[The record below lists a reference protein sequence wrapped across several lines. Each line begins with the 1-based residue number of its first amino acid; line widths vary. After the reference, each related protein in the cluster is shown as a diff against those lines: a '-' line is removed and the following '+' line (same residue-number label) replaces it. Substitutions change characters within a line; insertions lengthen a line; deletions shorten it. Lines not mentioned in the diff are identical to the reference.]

1 VPGERDDVQLGGDA
15 IKDPVR
21 PAIVADERRRWLAL
35 YVLCVGMLMIVL
47 DATIVNVALPTIQED
62 LGFSQNDLAWVV
74 NAYLIAFGGLL
85 LLSGRIG
92 DLIGQRRIFLIGLGV
107 FTGASLLCAL
117 AQSQGVLIGARF
129 VQGVGGAL
137 TSAVILGMIVTM
149 FPEPR
154 EQARAIGAYTFVA
167 VAGGSIGLLLGG
179 VLTETINWHWI
190 FFVNIPIGVATALAA
205 IRLVPDREGI
215 GLTAGADIP
224 GAVLLTGGLMLFV
237 YTILGVAEE
246 GWGSGQTLLLGAI
259 SIGLLIAFVARQ
271 ARVANPLMPLRLFRS
286 RQVSGANLVQALMVV
301 GMFAMFFLGALY
313 MQRILGYDALQVGLA
328 YLPLTIVMGTMSFR
342 YTAQLNLKYGPEGTL
357 TPALIFVAAGL
368 LWLAR
373 TPIDA
378 NYVIDLLPS
387 MILIGL
393 GAGLGFPS
401 LMTLAMSGVTQSDS
415 GLASGLV
422 NTSLQVGGAIGLA
435 ILATFATQR
444 TEGLLSDGEPAA
456 EALNSGY
463 HLAYLIGAGL
473 VLVAIAVA
481 VTTLRARIPGLAPE
495 PVPEP
500 VAELAPAGGGEPAP
514 VVVPATD
521 ERRAFTVRPLPASV
535 ANPCEEAGVRVTI
548 GCGGGAGTAP
558 VDLDAKQ

>member
-1 VPGERDDVQLGGDA
+1 VVQEA
-15 IKDPVR
+15 EVAAATTP
-21 PAIVADERRRWLAL
+21 ADERQRWLAL

-47 DATIVNVALPTIQED
+47 DATIVNVALPTIQDD

-107 FTGASLLCAL
+107 FTAASLLCAL

-154 EQARAIGAYTFVA
+154 DQAKAIGAYTFVA

-179 VLTETINWHWI
+179 VLTEAINWHWI
-190 FFVNIPIGVATALAA
+190 FFVNVPIGIATALAA

-215 GLTAGADIP
+215 GIGEGADLL
-224 GAVLLTGGLMLFV
+224 GALLLIAGLMLFV
-237 YTILGVAEE
+237 YTVLGVAEE
-246 GWGSGQTLLLGAI
+246 GWGSSQTLLLGAL
-259 SIGLLIAFVARQ
+259 SIALLIGFVARQ

-286 RQVSGANLVQALMVV
+286 PAVSGANSVQALMVV

-313 MQRILGYDALQVGLA
+313 MQRILGYDALEVGLA
-328 YLPLTIVMGTMSFR
+328 YLPLTLVMGVMSFR
-342 YTAQLNLKYGPEGTL
+342 FSGQLNLKYGPEASL
-357 TPALIFVAAGL
+357 IPAMASIVVGL

-378 NYVIDLLPS
+378 NYVVDLLPS

-401 LMTLAMSGVTQSDS
+401 LMTLAMSGVEESDA

-422 NTSLQVGGAIGLA
+422 NTSVQVGGAVGLA
-435 ILATFATQR
+435 VLATFATER
-444 TEGLLSDGEPAA
+444 TDGLLADGEPAA

-463 HLAYLIGAGL
+463 HLAYVIGAGL
-473 VLVAIAVA
+473 VLVAIVISFTA
-481 VTTLRARIPGLAPE
+481 LRARIPGLAPA
-495 PVPEP
+495 PVPGP
-500 VAELAPAGGGEPAP
+500 AVQTAGAEGGEPAT
-514 VVVPATD
+514 VVAATD
-521 ERRAFTVRPLPASV
+521 DRPGFTARPVSASV
-535 ANPCEEAGVRVTI
+535 TNPCEEAGVRVTI
-548 GCGGGAGTAP
+548 APCGGGGAGAGP
-558 VDLDAKQ
+558 